1 MVIKEIKQLK
11 FGIRDRTLFEIPL
24 LQVQAKERIGLVG
37 KNGTGKTSLLEIIAG
52 KKRTEQGM
60 VIGEATTT
68 LLPQLKQTNTV
79 QSGGEITQGYIDTA
93 LEEKADLLLA
103 DEPTT
108 NLDTEKIEKLEK
120 TLHRFHGAIIIVSH
134 DRAFLDAICDTIWEI
149 DDGKLNVYKGSY
161 SDYVAQKELKIRQQE
176 AAYETY
182 MQKKQQ
188 LEQALV
194 QKERKANRASKKP
207 KNISA
212 SEARI
217 IGAKPYFAK
226 KQKKLQ
232 QAAKSIETRI
242 DKLEKVEKVREQPK
256 IKMDLSSSEG
266 LHGKFIIRGEHVGGK
281 VGKRTLW
288 KPTDFYIKGG
298 DKVALIGNNGTGKTT
313 LIKHIMKEETGIT
326 VSSAVKIAY
335 FSQNLDILNKQE
347 SILDNVMSTSIQDET
362 TVRTVLARLHF
373 FRDDVYKTVNILSGG
388 ERVKVAF
395 AKIFVSDS
403 NMLILDEPTNF
414 LDIEALEAL
423 EELLIDYEGTLL
435 FVSHDR
441 VFVNN
446 IANRIFSI
454 EDNKLNIFDGTYEHY
469 KNYSPKPAADT
480 NKQELLVIEN
490 KITEV
495 LGKLNL
501 EPSEELDQEFQE
513 LLRLKNKLL
522 SD

>member
-288 KPTDFYIKGG
+288 KPTDFYIKG
-298 DKVALIGNNGTGKTT
+298 
-313 LIKHIMKEETGIT
+313 
-326 VSSAVKIAY
+326 
-335 FSQNLDILNKQE
+335 
-347 SILDNVMSTSIQDET
+347 
-362 TVRTVLARLHF
+362 
-373 FRDDVYKTVNILSGG
+373 
-388 ERVKVAF
+388 
-395 AKIFVSDS
+395 
-403 NMLILDEPTNF
+403 
-414 LDIEALEAL
+414 
-423 EELLIDYEGTLL
+423 
-435 FVSHDR
+435 
-441 VFVNN
+441 
-446 IANRIFSI
+446 
-454 EDNKLNIFDGTYEHY
+454 
-469 KNYSPKPAADT
+469 
-480 NKQELLVIEN
+480 
-490 KITEV
+490 
-495 LGKLNL
+495 
-501 EPSEELDQEFQE
+501 
-513 LLRLKNKLL
+513 
-522 SD
+522 